1 MTIIYLS
8 MLARMDSLG
17 VSGRFYMNE
26 WEILKKKRSFC
37 GFTELTLSIH
47 DLFKEFQK
55 VLYSLGTMLGMI

>member
-37 GFTELTLSIH
+37 GFTELT
-47 DLFKEFQK
+47 
-55 VLYSLGTMLGMI
+55 